1 MTTLDL
7 KLSDEVARAIESGTP
22 IVGLESNVI
31 SNGLPYPR
39 NLELGFACNE
49 LLRSRGVTPAM
60 AFVDRGK
67 VHVGATDEDL
77 RRLAEEPGVLKLTTR
92 DLAAAI
98 HSGRLGGTSV
108 SASIRICAE
117 VGLPIFAS
125 AGLGGVHRDFAST
138 MDVSSDL
145 YELTRHR
152 IIVVSA
158 GIKKFLDIPR
168 TCELLETLN
177 VPVLGFQTPVF
188 PAFYCKDGGVRLSWY
203 SEDWEELVEVS
214 RLHVEGRHGGACLIV
229 ASPSDSIAL
238 DDILVEKA
246 VQEALATATSQG
258 ITGKDITKFVMRSID
273 EATNRRTQQAN
284 FDVMLEIVSHAAEM
298 SLVYYG
304 GKR

>member
-1 MTTLDL
+1 
-7 KLSDEVARAIESGTP
+7 
-22 IVGLESNVI
+22 
-31 SNGLPYPR
+31 
-39 NLELGFACNE
+39 
-49 LLRSRGVTPAM
+49 
-60 AFVDRGK
+60 
-67 VHVGATDEDL
+67 
-77 RRLAEEPGVLKLTTR
+77 
-92 DLAAAI
+92 
-98 HSGRLGGTSV
+98 
-108 SASIRICAE
+108 
-117 VGLPIFAS
+117 
-125 AGLGGVHRDFAST
+125 

-203 SEDWEELVEVS
+203 SEELVEVS

-229 ASPSDSIAL
+229 ASPSDPIAL

-246 VQEALATATSQG
+246 VQEVLATATSQG
-258 ITGKDITKFVMRSID
+258 ITGKDIITKFVMRFID